1 MASISTLLLLPDFR
15 YISDHQRAHRG
26 TIVSPC
32 GLLAIRFKYE
42 RQLEQHCHHD
52 RPKYCRRHAG
62 FGRHHF
68 GIEGAGLGEAD
79 SRICDLGD
87 VAAFSRGRDFGRAP
101 LGAMSRHLMRRL
113 SLPSQIFL
121 ALLALTLIVWVL
133 RGLTVLSFLPGL
145 VIWLL
150 LLLTIGAGVITSLQR
165 MR

>member
-1 MASISTLLLLPDFR
+1 
-15 YISDHQRAHRG
+15 
-26 TIVSPC
+26 
-32 GLLAIRFKYE
+32 
-42 RQLEQHCHHD
+42 
-52 RPKYCRRHAG
+52 
-62 FGRHHF
+62 
-68 GIEGAGLGEAD
+68 
-79 SRICDLGD
+79 
-87 VAAFSRGRDFGRAP
+87 
-101 LGAMSRHLMRRL
+101 MRRL